1 MMQTVYN
8 LLGHRNYKKHHQ
20 LTINNSSI
28 LLQDNKKQLKENNTS
43 TSRAYI
49 MILALVFRY
58 IKDKFVFF

>member
-1 MMQTVYN
+1 MQTVYN
-8 LLGHRNYKKHHQ
+8 LLGHRKYKKHHQ

-28 LLQDNKKQLKENNTS
+28 LLQDNKKQVKENNTS